1 MKFDREAMIAEAN
14 DYGLEFKGNISNI
27 ALAQLI
33 ADFKGEPLP
42 EDEAPPPSPETK
54 PDPEPEAELEEEELA
69 VPATSEVQRVKDL
82 AALRFRKKRE
92 KIAAMKRAA
101 MKTQIVTI
109 TNKDNRENDVAT
121 TAFLSFE
128 NQHFGM
134 AKNVPLD
141 IPVQLEQALI
151 DIAER
156 CLITMHKD
164 EVVNGNRTGNK
175 VPVSVKKYV
184 VSYSRHIPE

>member
-42 EDEAPPPSPETK
+42 EDEAPPPSPEAK
-54 PDPEPEAELEEEELA
+54 PDPEPEADLEEELS

-164 EVVNGNRTGNK
+164 EVVNGKRTGNK